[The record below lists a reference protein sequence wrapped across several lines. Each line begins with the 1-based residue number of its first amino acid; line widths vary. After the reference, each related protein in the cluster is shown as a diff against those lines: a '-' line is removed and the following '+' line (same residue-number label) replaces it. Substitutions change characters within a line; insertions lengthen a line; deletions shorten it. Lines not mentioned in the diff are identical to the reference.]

1 MTTQEASDTYAGI
14 SVDVSVNTHSHSQF
28 ILYNQHNIISVITN
42 RRHEHMNESP
52 VRVAKPVHSH
62 DRFTPRSKARIGAN
76 RESAVPDHHQD
87 IEIFS

>member
-1 MTTQEASDTYAGI
+1 MLHLTKCRHAA
-14 SVDVSVNTHSHSQF
+14 QF
-28 ILYNQHNIISVITN
+28 WRWIFRVCIDALRMQAPDDPSIAIIFN
-42 RRHEHMNESP
+42 